1 MRPNGLL
8 RRPGL
13 ANGAVCKLATRSKR
27 LPWDNQR
34 DEHMPSMLCHTL
46 SCEMIPMATSQLNAT
61 VLNWCTPCD
70 CFAVARRSKWRWI
83 TIRAESQGHSWPDI
97 AGQCC
102 QAPTAGS
109 LVDRNHHPPHQALG
123 QFAVRIHLDDE
134 DHEKF
139 PIGAH
144 GGGDLFRRGA
154 FAALRRISV
163 RAYH

>member
-1 MRPNGLL
+1 MALDHYPGRISRTQLARYRGTMLPSTYGCDPTRP
-8 RRPGL
+8 
-13 ANGAVCKLATRSKR
+13 
-27 LPWDNQR
+27 D
-34 DEHMPSMLCHTL
+34 
-46 SCEMIPMATSQLNAT
+46 
-61 VLNWCTPCD
+61 
-70 CFAVARRSKWRWI
+70 
-83 TIRAESQGHSWPDI
+83 
-97 AGQCC
+97 
-102 QAPTAGS
+102 
-109 LVDRNHHPPHQALG
+109 PHQALG